1 MDSVDWDEER
11 ERELTVKGDSSLI
24 PTVHISL
31 ERYYCT
37 LESSG
42 VGLLVLQA
50 SVTMHI
56 EWIGIVAATPDT
68 KSLM

>member
-24 PTVHISL
+24 PTVHISW

-50 SVTMHI
+50 SVTMYI
-56 EWIGIVAATPDT
+56 EWIGIAAATPDT
-68 KSLM
+68 ESLM